1 MHSKSVQISENFG
14 GILHDEVFEGL
25 RSEFLARVMSA
36 ALKQDNPSTLLS
48 PKVRSPIALEG
59 GVEFLNDISTSKA
72 LDDCNTELNSVT
84 SGAERRSFKIS
95 RLSSSRNS
103 EEEKFLRFASTR
115 SDYNAW
121 DNWSPESISC
131 RDLKESD
138 SVKFETFHLQEDVE
152 DSIHLARKPAELTP
166 TIFENDSSY
175 DVFNDLEHN
184 AQQLSL
190 RSLKF
195 KEQLSMSQSLALHRG
210 PVKSVV
216 LSGENAAETLTLY
229 TVGQD
234 GYVKVNK
241 HCLPTYLFLGPLMCL
256 SMWQFHRFSLCKK
269 IVKFER
275 QN

>member
-1 MHSKSVQISENFG
+1 MHSKSVQVSEYFG

-36 ALKQDNPSTLLS
+36 ALKQDNSSILLS

-59 GVEFLNDISTSKA
+59 SVEFLNDISTSKA
-72 LDDCNTELNSVT
+72 LDDRNTELNSVT
-84 SGAERRSFKIS
+84 FGAERRSFMIS

-103 EEEKFLRFASTR
+103 EEEKFLRLASTR

-121 DNWSPESISC
+121 DNWSPASISC

-138 SVKFETFHLQEDVE
+138 SFKFETFHLQEDVE
-152 DSIHLARKPAELTP
+152 DSIHLSRKPAELTP
-166 TIFENDSSY
+166 TIFENDSLY
-175 DVFNDLEHN
+175 DAFNDSEHN
-184 AQQLSL
+184 AQQVPIL
-190 RSLKF
+190 SLKF

-210 PVKSVV
+210 PVKAVV

-241 HCLPTYLFLGPLMCL
+241 HCFPTFLFFG
-256 SMWQFHRFSLCKK
+256 FSYVANHVA
-269 IVKFER
+269 IS
-275 QN
+275 

>member
-1 MHSKSVQISENFG
+1 MHSKYVQVSEYCG

-36 ALKQDNPSTLLS
+36 ALKQDNSSTLLS

-59 GVEFLNDISTSKA
+59 SAEFLNDISISKA

-84 SGAERRSFKIS
+84 FGAQRRSFKVS

-103 EEEKFLRFASTR
+103 EEEKFLRLASTR
-115 SDYNAW
+115 FDYNAW
-121 DNWSPESISC
+121 DNWSPASISC
-131 RDLKESD
+131 LDLKESD
-138 SVKFETFHLQEDVE
+138 SFKFETFHLQEDVE

-166 TIFENDSSY
+166 TIFENDSLY
-175 DVFNDLEHN
+175 DNVVNDLEHKE
-184 AQQLSL
+184 QVSIP
-190 RSLKF
+190 SFKF
-195 KEQLSMSQSLALHRG
+195 KEQLSMSQALALHRG
-210 PVKSVV
+210 PVKAVV

-241 HCLPTYLFLGPLMCL
+241 HCFPTYVFLGSSYVPNHVAI
-256 SMWQFHRFSLCKK
+256 S
-269 IVKFER
+269 
-275 QN
+275 